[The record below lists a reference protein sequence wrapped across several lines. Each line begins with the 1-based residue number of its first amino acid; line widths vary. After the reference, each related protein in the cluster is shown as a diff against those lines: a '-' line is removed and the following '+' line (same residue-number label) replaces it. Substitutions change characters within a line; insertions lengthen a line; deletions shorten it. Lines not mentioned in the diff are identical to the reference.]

1 MTTTID
7 VRADI
12 AADVIALERAALDR
26 WGQGDPSA
34 YEALFDPAIT
44 YFDPFQARRLDG
56 IAAMQSLFAQ
66 IAGKIRVDRYD
77 MQRPVV
83 QRDGDV
89 ALLSFNLVSYRTDD
103 GPERV
108 ISSWNSTEAY
118 RRTPQGW
125 RIFHS
130 HWSFVQPELKKAV
143 SDEW

>member
-7 VRADI
+7 VAT
-12 AADVIALERAALDR
+12 DVMALERAALDR

-34 YEALFDPAIT
+34 YLALFAADVT
-44 YFDPFQARRLDG
+44 YFDPAQERRVDG
-56 IAAMQSLFAQ
+56 VAAMEALFAP

-77 MQRPVV
+77 MIGATV
-83 QRDGDV
+83 QHGGEV

-103 GPERV
+103 GHERA
-108 ISSWNSTEAY
+108 ISRWNSTEAY

-130 HWSFVQPELKKAV
+130 HWSFIQPEGTAGNP
-143 SDEW
+143 ETT